1 MLIALRILDWFL
13 VPLAIVALAY
23 EPNFAH
29 GALNYNESGQHLAA
43 IGAMQRGDL
52 LFRDIFVQYG
62 PLHYYVPLWLF
73 DHLGDSIATLRGYF
87 LSGEI
92 AGLVAAYGLA
102 RQLLSTRAFAV
113 LAGLA
118 IAMEAHHPFWS
129 TRWGGWRFFFVYVAL
144 AAMLRF
150 SYTRKPGWML
160 AAGLSSAIAFLHT
173 YDAAA
178 AAGIGALVFFALDFS
193 ANRRQPLALFDLRR
207 GLAYFLSG
215 FLACALPFLMHL
227 LAAGTLG
234 DYLGQLP
241 FSNAGRVWLQP
252 FSASDIT
259 ASVLAPGLIFAVS
272 LWLLGRD
279 MLMGRWGKGDTIPLA
294 MLIASGGMLYLA
306 SFRAIRGPQFE
317 SSLPIAVILT
327 AYWLSRAYRFF
338 ETSEGDPTQRIQRWA
353 AFAALCGVPLALGMG
368 EIRTYAGGAPAWW
381 RYQVYKQHLVP
392 HYIGA
397 DRLDEDYRVIAVEGA
412 GSSRVPR
419 WQAEEIEGVTRYLRR
434 ELEPEEPLLAY
445 PDLGIFNYFADRPHI
460 TRFQIPILAAADE
473 RWSRELM
480 RSLEAELPRVVL
492 LGTKRSTLSVATRHP
507 GEYLPEASDFVRENY
522 QHAGRIG
529 RVDIFRHPGPERID

>member
-1 MLIALRILDWFL
+1 MLIALRILDWLL

-43 IGAMQRGDL
+43 IGSMQRGEL

-73 DHLGDSIATLRGYF
+73 DHLGHSLATLRGYF

-102 RQLLSTRAFAV
+102 RQLLSTRTFAV
-113 LAGLA
+113 LAGLV

-150 SYTRKPGWML
+150 SDTRKPGWML
-160 AAGLSSAIAFLHT
+160 AAGLSSALAFLHT

-178 AAGIGALVFFALDFS
+178 AAGLGALVFFVLGFS
-193 ANRRQPLALFDLRR
+193 ANRHQPLALFDLRR
-207 GLAYFLSG
+207 GLTYFLSG
-215 FLACALPFLMHL
+215 FVACALPFLIHL
-227 LAAGTLG
+227 LATGTLG

-252 FSASDIT
+252 FTASDIT
-259 ASVLAPGLIFAVS
+259 PSILAPGLIFALS
-272 LWLLGRD
+272 LALLGREVLID
-279 MLMGRWGKGDTIPLA
+279 RWGKGDTIPLA
-294 MLIASGGMLYLA
+294 MLIASGGILYLA

-317 SSLPIAVILT
+317 SSLPIAIILT

-338 ETSEGDPTQRIQRWA
+338 ETFDGDPTRRIQRLA

-381 RYQVYKQHLVP
+381 HYQVNKEHLVP
-392 HYIGA
+392 RYIGA
-397 DRLDEDYRVIAVEGA
+397 DRLDEDYRVIAVERA
-412 GSSRVPR
+412 GSARVPR
-419 WQAEEIEGVTRYLRR
+419 WQAEEIEGLTRYLRG
-434 ELEPEEPLLAY
+434 ELEPEDPLFAY
-445 PDLGIFNYFADRPHI
+445 PDLGIFNYFADKPHI
-460 TRFQIPILAAADE
+460 TRFQIPILAAADKG
-473 RWSRELM
+473 WSGELM
-480 RSLEAELPRVVL
+480 HSLENEPPPVVL
-492 LGTKRSTLSVATRHP
+492 LGTRRSTLSVATRHS
-507 GEYLPEASDFVRENY
+507 GEYLPEAGDFVRENY

-529 RVDIFRHPGPERID
+529 RVDIFRHPAPELAD